1 MKEAVLYGVKEFR
14 INETSKPRIGP
25 NDVFIKVKASGICG
39 SDMHSYRKGASSL
52 KTPQKPV
59 PGHEFSGEV
68 SEVGSNVT
76 KVHAGDRVGVEPLV
90 GCGQCYF
97 CSCGDYHL
105 CEKLEHIGGQRKGGF
120 AEYALIPQ
128 DKVYKLPENI
138 SYEEAALLDGFTV
151 GVHAI
156 HKINLTINDTV
167 IIFGAGT
174 VGLSLLQLVKLYNVK
189 KVGIIGVND
198 TQRKMSKEF
207 GADLFINIREE
218 NLIDKIADFTDG
230 DGVDVVFE
238 SVGGD
243 TSTLADSIEIIKPG
257 GIIGVLGLFTET
269 PKFDPILFL
278 RKEVNILSLFSY
290 STWGGVSEFQIALDL
305 LAQGKITG
313 KGMITHRLP
322 LVQINDGFLAM
333 ENKKESGAI
342 KVMLI
347 P

>member
-1 MKEAVLYGVKEFR
+1 MKEAVLNGVKEFK
-14 INETSKPRIGP
+14 IIETGKPKIGP
-25 NDVFIKVKASGICG
+25 NDVFIRVKACGICG
-39 SDMHSYRKGASSL
+39 SDMHSYRKGASSII
-52 KTPQKPV
+52 TPQKPV

-68 SEVGSNVT
+68 TEIGSNVI
-76 KVHAGDRVGVEPLV
+76 KVHVGDRVGVEPLV

-97 CSCGDYHL
+97 CKCGDYHL
-105 CEKLEHIGGQRKGGF
+105 CDKLEHIGGQRKGGF

-128 DKVYKLPENI
+128 DKIYKLPENV

-167 IIFGAGT
+167 IIFGAGA
-174 VGLSLLQLVKLYNVK
+174 VGLSLLQLVKLCNVK
-189 KVGIIGVND
+189 KVGMIGVND
-198 TQRKMSKEF
+198 TQRKISKAF
-207 GADLFINIREE
+207 GADLFVNTREE
-218 NLIDKIADFTDG
+218 NLVDKIANFTNG
-230 DGVDVVFE
+230 EGVDVVFE
-238 SVGGD
+238 SVGGN
-243 TSTLADSIEIIKPG
+243 TSTLADGIKIIKPG

-278 RKEVNILSLFSY
+278 RKEADILALFSY

-313 KGMITHRLP
+313 EGMITHRLP
-322 LVQINDGFLAM
+322 LAQINDGFLAM